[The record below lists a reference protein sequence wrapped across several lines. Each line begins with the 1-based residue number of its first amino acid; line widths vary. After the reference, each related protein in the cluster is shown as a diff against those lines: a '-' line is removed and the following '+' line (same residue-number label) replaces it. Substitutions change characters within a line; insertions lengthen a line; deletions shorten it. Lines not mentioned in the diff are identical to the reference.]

1 MGGRRKRR
9 KLILK
14 PKPKIPKMF
23 ECPRCGRVM
32 VTVKIKDG
40 VAEVK
45 CGSCGL
51 SDRFPVPPIY
61 DEANAYA
68 TFLDRYLSG
77 QVGETEEAEQKET
90 KAEEGSSTDETEGE
104 NGGLSE
110 EFE

>member
-32 VTVKIKDG
+32 VTVEIKNG
-40 VAEVK
+40 IAKVK

-51 SDRFPVPPIY
+51 QDEFPVPPIF
-61 DEANAYA
+61 DAANAYA
-68 TFLDRYLSG
+68 KFLDRYLEG
-77 QVGETEEAEQKET
+77 KIGVTEEPEKKET
-90 KAEEGSSTDETEGE
+90 KAEQSSSSDEAEGE
-104 NGGLSE
+104 DGSLPE